1 MHRLWPEVERSL
13 PQLWRTVCGYEA
25 NPADQQEL
33 LQEVL
38 LAIWECLPQLR
49 DASRLLPFAL
59 GIAHNVGCSHVR
71 SAVRRP
77 QALPLDERL
86 SLIAPEQEGDP
97 GRSRWLFEAVR
108 ALPLGLRQP
117 LMLQLEGFEYDEIAE
132 LLGISVDNVGVRL
145 HRARARLK
153 QRSLQEKADEA

>member
-1 MHRLWPEVERSL
+1 MHRFWPEVERSL

-38 LAIWECLPQLR
+38 LAIWECLPRLR
-49 DASRLLPFAL
+49 DPERLLPFVL

-77 QALPLDERL
+77 QALPLDEHL
-86 SLIAPEQEGDP
+86 GLAAPDQEGDP
-97 GRSRWLFEAVR
+97 GRSRWLFEAIR
-108 ALPLGLRQP
+108 ALPIGLRQP
-117 LMLQLEGFEYDEIAE
+117 LMLQLEGFDYDEIAE
-132 LLGISVDNVGVRL
+132 LLGISADNVGVRL

-153 QRSLQEKADEA
+153 QRSLQETADDA